1 MSIRSILLFV
11 CSFLFAMPLFAGD
24 PPAIYFENYTDREYE
39 FLSTIRCIEQDSLGF
54 MWFGTGEG
62 LIRFDGMHF
71 DLFRNDAENANSLS
85 SNLIYS
91 AHYEH
96 HLNRLWVGNG
106 YMNFSV
112 LSLNDFAVDN
122 GVVDRSILSEAIG
135 FSYVS
140 NVLDTGKDYLL
151 LATEGYGIIKYH
163 KATKKF
169 SKIADDAGDEP
180 WGNRCNCFFNDGN
193 DIWAGTNRG
202 LVRLDQSLQ
211 LQEWYDLKDTLR
223 VNEIK
228 SITLNGKDELLVAT
242 YYGFY
247 RFSKQNKVYKKIV
260 IDQPNLKKLVKH
272 VLDDDGNIWVGTEE
286 DGLFFIDS
294 SFSEVIN
301 YRAQPGESQSL
312 ADNVV
317 TDLYFSRLQPILWVS
332 TNQGITKF
340 DFQRNKFNA
349 YDIRRLSGSE
359 VANLFF
365 LYKDSKGAYWFCDRD
380 GVFRKKP
387 RNERF
392 EKVSFPG
399 EQIDLMLT
407 GGVAIGRH
415 QHFFISTKGAFVFN
429 AQTDVI
435 RDVSNEVLDGLP
447 ISRRELF
454 AVDIDEK
461 GALWMSH
468 RQGILKWHPL
478 SKEKRFYKFP
488 EAYVGDNGISVTDLA
503 IDTVRGQVW
512 VGSKSGYL
520 IRFNQITE
528 NYTFFNSA
536 IAPAIDRTIPNLIMD
551 LNFDDQNRLW
561 IATYGAGLL
570 MFDEAN
576 QALST
581 EYRKGPVR
589 DNIYC
594 VEKDLNG
601 CFWIAN
607 NFGITCFDPASGDY
621 RYYDQSEGTFCHEFN
636 ERGHFQAADG
646 EICLGGVGGFV
657 TFNPSHIKEQKY
669 EPAVIVKSFSLQDA
683 IGELRTQKIHDENGK
698 KRISIRSTKH
708 PLRFYPAV
716 LNHSVPEKNAIM
728 WQLEGYDGTWY
739 EASISQPIVFT
750 NLVPGS
756 YWLHI
761 KEKSPIGSENTASDT
776 VRINVIAPFY
786 QQWWFRS
793 FAGLFVLALIY
804 IIYLVRGQIYKRQK
818 AILEEKVNEKTIEL
832 KRTNEEL
839 EESQEEIMAQ
849 KEELE
854 YHRVYLEELVNAR
867 TSDLEKA
874 KIRAEESDRLKT
886 AFLANLSHEVR
897 TPMNAIIGFSSLLVE
912 DEFDPITQKDFLK
925 RILDNGESLL
935 ALIDDIVDISGI
947 ESGQVKMYHQEINIA
962 EYLKNYFDSLFFKE
976 KSPDTQLMLELDS
989 VTAKCIIKSDP
1000 RRLQQILTN
1009 LLGNGVKFTKSGYV
1023 KLLVRKVSVSDLPKR
1038 NKILLPKGVDS
1049 SILLFSVV
1057 DTGIGIKSEHQEL
1070 IFDAFRKV
1078 SSVDGIVYGGM
1089 GLGLNIVKRYVRL
1102 LGGDI
1107 WVESKFGKG
1116 TTISFYIACQ

>member
-1 MSIRSILLFV
+1 MSAKL
-11 CSFLFAMPLFAGD
+11 SFLIIYLHIFIGALRAGD
-24 PPAIYFENYTDREYE
+24 PPTIYFENYTDREYE

-54 MWFGTGEG
+54 MWFGTNEG

-71 DLFRNDAENANSLS
+71 DLFRNDAEDANSLS

-91 AHYEH
+91 AHYERD
-96 HLNRLWVGNG
+96 LNRLWVGNG
-106 YMNFSV
+106 YMNFSS
-112 LSLNDFAVDN
+112 LGLNDFAIDN
-122 GVVDRSILSEAIG
+122 EIVDRSILSEAIG

-140 NVLDTGKDYLL
+140 NVLDAGKDYLL

-169 SKIADDAGDEP
+169 SKIADHAGDEP
-180 WGNRCNCFFNDGN
+180 WGNRCNCLFKDGK
-193 DIWAGTNRG
+193 DIWAGTNKG
-202 LVRLDQSLQ
+202 LVRLDHSLQ
-211 LQEWYDLKDTLR
+211 LQAWYDLNDTLR
-223 VNEIK
+223 VNDIK
-228 SITLNGKDELLVAT
+228 SISLTGKDELLVAAH
-242 YYGFY
+242 YGLY
-247 RFSKQNKVYKKIV
+247 RFSKKNKVYDEIV
-260 IDQPNLKKLVKH
+260 IDQPNFKKLVKH

-286 DGLFFIDS
+286 DGLFFIND

-301 YRAQPGESQSL
+301 YRAESGESQSL
-312 ADNVV
+312 TDNVV

-332 TNQGITKF
+332 TNQGITKL
-340 DFQRNKFNA
+340 DFQRNKFMA
-349 YDIRRLSGSE
+349 YDIRRLSDSE

-392 EKVSFPG
+392 EKISFPG

-407 GGVAIGRH
+407 GGVAIGSHRH
-415 QHFFISTKGAFVFN
+415 LFTSTNGVFIFN
-429 AQTDVI
+429 ARTEVI
-435 RDVSNEVLDGLP
+435 RDVTNEILGGLHL
-447 ISRRELF
+447 SRRDLS
-454 AVDIDEK
+454 AVAKDEK
-461 GALWMSH
+461 GAVWLSH
-468 RQGILKWHPL
+468 RQGIIKWHPN
-478 SKEKRFYKFP
+478 SREKRFYNYP
-488 EAYVGDNGISVTDLA
+488 EEYIGDNGVGVTDLA
-503 IDTVRGQVW
+503 IDEVREQVW

-520 IRFNQITE
+520 IRFNQVTE
-528 NYTFFNSA
+528 NFTFFNSA
-536 IAPAIDRTIPNLIMD
+536 IVPATDRTIPNLIMD

-570 MFDEAN
+570 LFDEASQTLN
-576 QALST
+576 TA
-581 EYRKGPVR
+581 YRKGPVR

-607 NFGITCFDPASGDY
+607 NFGITCFDPANGDY
-621 RYYDQSEGTFCHEFN
+621 RYYDQTEGTFCHEFN
-636 ERGHFQAADG
+636 ERGHFQADDG
-646 EICLGGVGGFV
+646 EICLGGIGGFV
-657 TFNPSHIKEQKY
+657 TFNPSHVKEQKY
-669 EPAVIVKSFSLQDA
+669 EPVVVVKSFSLQDA
-683 IGELRTQKIHDENGK
+683 SGELKTQRIYDENGK
-698 KRISIRSTKH
+698 KRIGIKATKY
-708 PLRFYPAV
+708 PLRFHPAV
-716 LNHSVPEKNAIM
+716 LNHSVPEKNEIR
-728 WQLEGYDGTWY
+728 WQLEGYDGTWF
-739 EASISQPIVFT
+739 EANVGQPIVFT
-750 NLVPGS
+750 NLVPGR
-756 YWLHI
+756 YWLHV
-761 KEKSPIGSENTASDT
+761 KEKSPIGMDNTASDT
-776 VRINVIAPFY
+776 VRIDVIAPFY

-793 FAGLFVLALIY
+793 FIGVLVLALIY
-804 IIYLVRGQIYKRQK
+804 IMYWVRGQIHKRQK
-818 AILEEKVNEKTIEL
+818 AILEEKVTEKTIEL

-839 EESQEEIMAQ
+839 EESQEEIIAQ

-912 DEFDPITQKDFLK
+912 DEFDPVTQKDFLK

-947 ESGQVKMYHQEINIA
+947 ESGQVKMYPQEIKIV

-976 KSPDTQLMLELDS
+976 KSPDTQLVLELDAI
-989 VTAKCIIKSDP
+989 TEKCIINSDP
-1000 RRLQQILTN
+1000 KRLQQILTN

-1023 KLLVRKVSVSDLPKR
+1023 KLLVRKVNVEDLPQRK
-1038 NKILLPKGVDS
+1038 KILLPKGEGA

-1078 SSVDGIVYGGM
+1078 SNGSGIVYGGM

-1107 WVESKFGKG
+1107 WVESEFGKG
-1116 TTISFYIACQ
+1116 TSISFYLSCH